1 SRERKREP
9 PPPAVKNEGREEP
22 ARGSLRGED
31 RAAPAG
37 AVPFGGDLQPALTL
51 AAVLAF
57 AGVGSAARAM
67 SFAVVDARAAHG
79 PGGLASPVL
88 VGRAASGK
96 QARHGRRNQ
105 RAFPEVHAAS
115 LGADTSIASSGLL

>member
-1 SRERKREP
+1 KNEP
-9 PPPAVKNEGREEP
+9 APPAVKNEGREEP

-31 RAAPAG
+31 RAATAG

-57 AGVGSAARAM
+57 AGVGSAGARAM
-67 SFAVVDARAAHG
+67 SFAFVDARAAHG
-79 PGGLASPVL
+79 PGGLASPVP

-96 QARHGRRNQ
+96 QARHSRRNQ

-115 LGADTSIASSGLL
+115 FGADPSVASSGLL